1 MGIRILVVEDDE
13 LIAASVVRGL
23 REARG
28 WSQENLANRANL
40 NCSYMGEIERAAAT
54 PSLVTA
60 EKLALALEVSLSSLI
75 LQCER

>member
-1 MGIRILVVEDDE
+1 MSEHAALLAPRFGI
-13 LIAASVVRGL
+13 VVRRL

-40 NCSYMGEIERAAAT
+40 NRSYMGEIERAAAT